1 MCPETFLSA
10 ADGLKSQMKCISD
23 SWSLT
28 ALLCDVN
35 QIFLWCLLAH
45 SLVWLDGEFQAC
57 AYSLQSYPK
66 QAILLKEIS

>member
-1 MCPETFLSA
+1 MCPKTFLSG

-23 SWSLT
+23 SWSVT

-35 QIFLWCLLAH
+35 QILLWCLLEY

-57 AYSLQSYPK
+57 AYSLQFMP
-66 QAILLKEIS
+66 